1 VTGLGEVFPER
12 RCLRA
17 AESALAAVAPARPRV
32 VDPLGRGNRKR
43 TALVRFDDRDP
54 VVVQVCPERRWL
66 ETESLLLTRIREHTQ
81 VPVPP
86 VLAAGETDGV
96 AFVTTAYVP
105 GEDLHERFAYLPT
118 RRQRAIAETFGSSLG
133 TLHDAFRFENYGS
146 IAVEDDILTAQSAD
160 WDDWLVAY
168 GRTAVERLPAAFDG
182 IRDALLSVLAEHPR
196 DRAPTARLFP
206 WDFRPGNALV
216 ADGEVAAVLDWEA
229 PLAAAPALSAAKA
242 SYLVADWY
250 VDDPGPIRASFVAG
264 YERVRPY
271 PDVEPAHRVAAI
283 ADSAVD
289 STGNVTNPQYP
300 ELERDAAVAFHR
312 DALTDCL

>member
-1 VTGLGEVFPER
+1 MTGLGEVFPER
-12 RCLRA
+12 EYRRA
-17 AESALAAVAPARPRV
+17 AERALAAVRPARPRA

-54 VVVQVCPERRWL
+54 VVVQICPERRWL
-66 ETESLLLTRIREHTQ
+66 ETESALLTRIREHTQ

-96 AFVTTAYVP
+96 AFLTTAYVP
-105 GEDLHERFAYLPT
+105 GDDLHERFADVPA
-118 RRQRAIAETFGSSLG
+118 RRQRAIAETFGAFLG
-133 TLHDAFRFENYGS
+133 TLHDAFRFENHGAVAVADGS
-146 IAVEDDILTAQSAD
+146 LTAQSAD
-160 WDDWLVAY
+160 WREWFAEY
-168 GRTAVERLPAAFDG
+168 GRTAIERLPPAFDAV
-182 IRDALLSVLAEHPR
+182 RDDLRAVVAAHPR
-196 DRAPTARLFP
+196 DRSPTARLFP

-242 SYLVADWY
+242 EYLVADWY
-250 VDDPGPIRASFVAG
+250 VDDPDPLRSAFVAG

-289 STGNVTNPQYP
+289 STGTVTNPQYP
-300 ELERDAAVAFHR
+300 ELERDAAVTFHR
-312 DALTDCL
+312 AALADCL

>member
-1 VTGLGEVFPER
+1 VTGLGGVFPEQR
-12 RCLRA
+12 YRRA
-17 AESALAAVAPARPRV
+17 AERALAAVTPARPRT
-32 VDPLGRGNRKR
+32 VDALGRGNRKR

-66 ETESLLLTRIREHTQ
+66 ETESTLLTRIREHTQ

-86 VLAAGETDGV
+86 VLAAGECDGV

-105 GEDLHERFAYLPT
+105 GDDLHERFADLPA
-118 RRQRAIAETFGSSLG
+118 RRQRAIAETFGSALG

-146 IAVEDDILTAQSAD
+146 IAVEDETLTAQYAD
-160 WDDWLVAY
+160 WHDWLVAY
-168 GRTAVERLPAAFDG
+168 GRTAVERLPATFDG
-182 IRDALLSVLAEHPR
+182 LRDGLLSVLAAHPR
-196 DRAPTARLFP
+196 DRSPTPRLFP

-242 SYLVADWY
+242 EYLVADWY
-250 VDDPGPIRASFVAG
+250 VDDPDPFRASFVAG

-271 PDVEPAHRVAAI
+271 PDVDPAHRVAAI

-289 STGNVTNPQYP
+289 STGTVTNPQYP

-312 DALTDCL
+312 DALADCL